1 MIKGIITRIVTTSLG
16 RWILGSVVALLI
28 SGAAWKWHAFKEDL
42 IHQGQVVCVQEINK
56 QTVIDLQDALAAER
70 VTSQRMQDLARAA
83 ATANARAKSRLTFSQ
98 ARVNLLLK
106 EKKEQE
112 KTDETYAAWSNTPL
126 PSGVAGRLR
135 NAQSGSDPDTVP
147 GNSN

>member
-1 MIKGIITRIVTTSLG
+1 MIGKLLARIVTTSLG
-16 RWILGSVVALLI
+16 RWILGGTVALLI

-56 QTVIDLQDALAAER
+56 QTVIDLQDALADEKIVNATL
-70 VTSQRMQDLARAA
+70 VALAVARAEE
-83 ATANARAKSRLTFSQ
+83 NQQARARLRDSEF
-98 ARVNLLLK
+98 RVASLLT
-106 EKKEQE
+106 EKREQE

-135 NAQSGSDPDTVP
+135 DAQSGSDPDTVS